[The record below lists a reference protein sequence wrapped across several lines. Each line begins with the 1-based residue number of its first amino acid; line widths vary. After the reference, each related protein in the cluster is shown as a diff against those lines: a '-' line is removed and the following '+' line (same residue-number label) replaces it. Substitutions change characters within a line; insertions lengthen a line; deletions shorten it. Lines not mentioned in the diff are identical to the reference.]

1 MSMEYEITQVD
12 DRIRVTITKEGKEAG
27 SLYFEKAKKGF
38 ANKPLSMGSWACID
52 AKIEDDTIFSETL
65 TPKDIVNECQELIKE
80 NGF

>member
-1 MSMEYEITQVD
+1 MKKYVEDVILPD
-12 DRIRVTITKEGKEAG
+12 ARK
-27 SLYFEKAKKGF
+27 KAKKGF
-38 ANKPLSMGSWACID
+38 TNKPLSMGSWACID

>member
-1 MSMEYEITQVD
+1 
-12 DRIRVTITKEGKEAG
+12 
-27 SLYFEKAKKGF
+27 
-38 ANKPLSMGSWACID
+38 MGSWACID